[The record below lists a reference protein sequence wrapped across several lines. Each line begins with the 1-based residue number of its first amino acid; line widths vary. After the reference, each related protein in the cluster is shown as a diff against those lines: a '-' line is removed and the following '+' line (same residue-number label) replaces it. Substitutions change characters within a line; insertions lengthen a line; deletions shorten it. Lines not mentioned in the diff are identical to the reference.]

1 MAAPKGFPGSLGVLG
16 GGDVGAAA
24 PSSSSAAA
32 MMSTQTAMMMKR
44 TLKGFAQT
52 TAATS
57 TTERDR
63 SMREAAAAAA
73 AAASGAAAGF
83 GLTSDPSRSVELR
96 CNCGQAMHA
105 TARGK
110 GDISSMVSTNISR
123 KQLIPCGNPE
133 CRQWQTPMC
142 TVCGERME
150 HRATELPPERFFAWC
165 SVCLHGGH
173 WCHLREWFSK
183 HTKCPVENCPCHCC
197 DGAHLT

>member
-1 MAAPKGFPGSLGVLG
+1 
-16 GGDVGAAA
+16 
-24 PSSSSAAA
+24 
-32 MMSTQTAMMMKR
+32 MMSTQTAMMMER
-44 TLKGFAQT
+44 TLNRFAQT
-52 TAATS
+52 TATAT
-57 TTERDR
+57 TDRDR
-63 SMREAAAAAA
+63 SLREAAATAGG
-73 AAASGAAAGF
+73 ASPGANEALRRA
-83 GLTSDPSRSVELR
+83 VELR

-105 TARGK
+105 TAPSK
-110 GDISSMVSTNISR
+110 SSISSMTSTNMTR

-133 CRQWQTPMC
+133 CRQWQSPMC

-197 DGAHLT
+197 DNVHLS